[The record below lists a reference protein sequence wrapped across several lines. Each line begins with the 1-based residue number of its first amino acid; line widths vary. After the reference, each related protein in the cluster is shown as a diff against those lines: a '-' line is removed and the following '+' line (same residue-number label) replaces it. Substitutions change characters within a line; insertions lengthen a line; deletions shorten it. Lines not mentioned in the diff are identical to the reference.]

1 MTKSLADKAMVELS
15 NCLSDAEILAMNCM
29 SPLAVQGCFDFEL
42 CGACERKKHCLC
54 FMAKKFLEHY
64 KEKGVLCK

>member
-1 MTKSLADKAMVELS
+1 MAKTIGTAIEELS
-15 NCLSDAEILAMNCM
+15 AFATDAEILAMNCM

-54 FMAKKFLEHY
+54 FMARKFLEEY
-64 KEKGVLCK
+64 KKKGILL